1 MVTLAPPPKVT
12 ESRASRVWFGIMAT
26 LWAVFFLGLAVFPDA
41 LVDVWDWAARLPM
54 AGRVIA
60 WLVALPW
67 MIGLWIW
74 TSDWAQATRIVAI
87 AVVALAWIL
96 ASFPRKRSAA

>member
-26 LWAVFFLGLAVFPDA
+26 AWAIFYLGLALFPDR
-41 LVDVWDWAARLPM
+41 LVDVWDWVAGLPLV
-54 AGRVIA
+54 GRVIA

-67 MIGLWIW
+67 MVGLWIW
-74 TSDWAQATRIVAI
+74 TLDWGQTTRIVVI
-87 AVVALAWIL
+87 TVVALAWIL
-96 ASFPRKRSAA
+96 ASVPRKRSA